1 LKSHDFNRISPLAF
15 QPFPGIG
22 SQEALDGLG
31 HGRFGRRLPEAG
43 RTGPGFC
50 VENARGK
57 MGKPFGKGSTFIFGG
72 EVLETNQINLFVF
85 NIYGFDI
92 IYLSFL
98 FCFICVFL
106 FSLFIIIGGEQQK

>member
-1 LKSHDFNRISPLAF
+1 MISIAFLHWRFSHSQVLGPKKPLTGWAMEDLAGAYQRRAERGQVF
-15 QPFPGIG
+15 VWKTPG
-22 SQEALDGLG
+22 E
-31 HGRFGRRLPEAG
+31 RW
-43 RTGPGFC
+43 
-50 VENARGK
+50 
-57 MGKPFGKGSTFIFGG
+57 GKPFGKGSTFIFGG